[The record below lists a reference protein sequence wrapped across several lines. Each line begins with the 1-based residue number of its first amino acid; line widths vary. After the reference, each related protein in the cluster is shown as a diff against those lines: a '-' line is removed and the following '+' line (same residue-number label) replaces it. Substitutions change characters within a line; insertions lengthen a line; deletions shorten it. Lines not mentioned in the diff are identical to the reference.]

1 MRLEYVVV
9 WDLFHT
15 HTGVLCATGWSPVD
29 QALLECS
36 NHGPQFHAGS
46 GQLLFGSRQSLF
58 QLQLCL
64 WGTAEGRRGKR
75 GEEREERKEREERE
89 GKVGEI

>member
-46 GQLLFGSRQSLF
+46 GELLFGS
-58 QLQLCL
+58 
-64 WGTAEGRRGKR
+64 
-75 GEEREERKEREERE
+75 
-89 GKVGEI
+89 